1 MAELKIFSDEE
12 FEKLRDL
19 SRHIRQYPAFRDYC
33 VLDMALAHRFGGAN
47 WEKDEW
53 MMEAVLQNLYRLL
66 KEKGPQP
73 TEKELED
80 YIEFHRLDIQYIPE
94 AVEKALKELEK
105 QINKKGRR

>member
-1 MAELKIFSDEE
+1 
-12 FEKLRDL
+12 
-19 SRHIRQYPAFRDYC
+19 
-33 VLDMALAHRFGGAN
+33 MALAHRFGGAN